1 MIKLTE
7 EQLKEL
13 LVNAWFAGHCESR
26 HTPNAY
32 GDAQRYAR
40 EAIGEMVEPDNVTK
54 THFMGAILD
63 LPPNWRIIHHEKG
76 NTRVTLHSDTR
87 QIGHIWETNG
97 RFIVNHRAATIGD
110 YAILKS
116 AIERLV
122 SEATG
127 DVEVYK
133 LIRGQEQSGCRKEDV
148 QECLG
153 YDRRG

>member
-13 LVNAWFAGHCESR
+13 LVNAWFAGHETSQY
-26 HTPNAY
+26 TPNAY
-32 GDAQRYAR
+32 GDANRHAR
-40 EAIGEMVEPDNVTK
+40 EAIGEMEPYNNVTK

-63 LPPNWRIIHHEKG
+63 LPPNWRIVYHEKG

-87 QIGHIWETNG
+87 QVGHIWETNG

-122 SEATG
+122 SEAT
-127 DVEVYK
+127 K
-133 LIRGQEQSGCRKEDV
+133 
-148 QECLG
+148 
-153 YDRRG
+153 